1 MWRCKVSLTLGKWFQ
16 YLDVLT
22 AFQPVGYN
30 LMKLFHVSSKLM
42 IISLLC
48 IFITNSNKSSAMLE
62 ALEYTWFSFYCGFVN
77 TIILWFHSKKMEKSS
92 EPSYLMTK
100 ISKQFILACVLRKVF
115 ETGAAEFLVME
126 LFQLQLLSVG
136 LYNRLM

>member
-1 MWRCKVSLTLGKWFQ
+1 MRCKVSLTLGKWFQ

-77 TIILWFHSKKMEKSS
+77 TIILWFHSKKMEKSY

>member
-48 IFITNSNKSSAMLE
+48 IFITNFNKSSAMLE
-62 ALEYTWFSFYCGFVN
+62 VLEYTWFSFYCGFVN
-77 TIILWFHSKKMEKSS
+77 TIILWFHSKKMEKSY
-92 EPSYLMTK
+92 EPNYLMTK

-115 ETGAAEFLVME
+115 KTGAAEFLVME

-136 LYNRLM
+136 LYNRLL

>member
-1 MWRCKVSLTLGKWFQ
+1 MQGFSYPWKMISVLGCPNSIPTCWLQLNEAFPCLFQ
-16 YLDVLT
+16 AD
-22 AFQPVGYN
+22 GY
-30 LMKLFHVSSKLM
+30 KST
-42 IISLLC
+42 IPLC
-48 IFITNSNKSSAMLE
+48 IFITDSNKSSAMLE

-77 TIILWFHSKKMEKSS
+77 TIILWFHNKKIEKSY

-100 ISKQFILACVLRKVF
+100 IGEQFILACVLRKVF
-115 ETGAAEFLVME
+115 ETGDAEFLVME

>member
-1 MWRCKVSLTLGKWFQ
+1 MRCKVSLTLGKWFQ

-62 ALEYTWFSFYCGFVN
+62 ALEYTWFSFYCGFVH
-77 TIILWFHSKKMEKSS
+77 TIILWFHSKKMEKSY

>member
-48 IFITNSNKSSAMLE
+48 IFITNFNKSSALLE
-62 ALEYTWFSFYCGFVN
+62 ALEYTWFSFHCGFVN
-77 TIILWFHSKKMEKSS
+77 TIILWFHSKKMEKSY

-136 LYNRLM
+136 LYNRLL

>member
-77 TIILWFHSKKMEKSS
+77 TIILWFHSKKMEKSY

>member
-1 MWRCKVSLTLGKWFQ
+1 MRCKVSLTLGKWFQ

-62 ALEYTWFSFYCGFVN
+62 ALEYTRFSFYCGFVN
-77 TIILWFHSKKMEKSS
+77 TIILWLHSKKMEKSY

>member
-48 IFITNSNKSSAMLE
+48 IFITNFNKSSAMLE
-62 ALEYTWFSFYCGFVN
+62 VLEYTWFSFYCGFVN
-77 TIILWFHSKKMEKSS
+77 TIILWFHSKKMEKSY

-136 LYNRLM
+136 LYNRLL